1 MLERIV
7 LEKKTQLE
15 IEKEQYSLSCL
26 EKRIKD
32 TKRKDVFR
40 KALSGKVVRIIAEIK
55 KASPSKGTINDKLD
69 HVQVARLYEE
79 GGADAISVLT
89 EEKFFL
95 GSDRILEDVRE
106 VVNCPVLRKDFV
118 VDEYQLFQT
127 KALGADAVLLI
138 VALLKKRTK
147 EFYTLAKDLGLEC
160 LVEVHDEREVY
171 TALEAGVEVIG
182 INNRDLKDFSVS
194 LETTKRLVPLI
205 PDNVVKVSES
215 GIKTYED
222 INYLRSFNVN
232 AFLIGETLSKS
243 KNIYEDLKSL
253 KGGK

>member
-1 MLERIV
+1 M
-7 LEKKTQLE
+7 
-15 IEKEQYSLSCL
+15 
-26 EKRIKD
+26 
-32 TKRKDVFR
+32 
-40 KALSGKVVRIIAEIK
+40 
-55 KASPSKGTINDKLD
+55 
-69 HVQVARLYEE
+69 YEE

-95 GSDRILEDVRE
+95 GSDRILENVRE

-138 VALLKKRTK
+138 VALLKERTK

-171 TALEAGVEVIG
+171 TALEAGARVIG

-205 PDNVVKVSES
+205 PDDVVKVSES

-222 INYLRSFNVN
+222 ISYLRSFNVN

-243 KNIYEDLKSL
+243 KNIYEDIKSL